1 MSGCLSINRNLWK
14 TSTVWLRPIIQITNL
29 MNMLGVAIG
38 PQIAAPF
45 VGHYNGVPTSDTVNV
60 TATVPN
66 TTNGGIPPVQIAYFI
81 VAGLD
86 IGMVIV
92 CMMTFAWSSITIGH
106 CNNVQSMLFKEHDNH
121 DEFQV
126 IPDGTDTS
134 SQGEGQPSQADTHL
148 RPRLEPC
155 SRLGCILLTFI
166 FLIFFLNA
174 GRDVLLTGLLFTYLF
189 EYLKWPVYAST
200 LLSTT
205 FHLVRFFVAITVV
218 LTTRWISPT
227 ALIIF
232 DLASMLL
239 ASILMLLAVVV
250 VGDGSIFTAL
260 GIIFTAV
267 GDSNIHPTII
277 MLVEETIPV
286 IAPVMALFVSA
297 FGFSV
302 VTIGPLAG
310 ISLHLSVWSF
320 PLMLL
325 AVTTAG
331 VVFFVVYLIT
341 LRWVKSL
348 ERD

>member
-1 MSGCLSINRNLWK
+1 
-14 TSTVWLRPIIQITNL
+14 
-29 MNMLGVAIG
+29 MLGAAIG

-45 VGHYNGVPTSDTVNV
+45 VGHYDGFQDNDTDNV
-60 TATVPN
+60 TVTVPVAN
-66 TTNGGIPPVQIAYFI
+66 EGFQPVQIAYLI
-81 VAGLD
+81 LAGLE

-92 CMMTFAWSSITIGH
+92 CTMTFVWSSITSGH
-106 CNNVQSMLFKEHDNH
+106 CNTVQDLLFKQHDEHD
-121 DEFQV
+121 DFQV
-126 IPDGTDTS
+126 IPDGTDAS
-134 SQGEGQPSQADTHL
+134 SHVDGL
-148 RPRLEPC
+148 RPKVKPC
-155 SRLGCILLTFI
+155 SRRGCILLTFI

-174 GRDVLLTGLLFTYLF
+174 GRDVLLTALLFTYLF
-189 EYLKWPVYAST
+189 EYLKWSVNAST
-200 LLSTT
+200 LLSTV
-205 FHLVRFFVAITVV
+205 FHLVRFFVAIIMVPM
-218 LTTRWISPT
+218 TRWVSPT
-227 ALIIF
+227 VLIIF
-232 DLASMLL
+232 DLAIMFF
-239 ASILMLLAVVV
+239 ASVLMLLAVVV
-250 VGDGSIFTAL
+250 VEDGNIFTIL

-310 ISLHLSVWSF
+310 ISLHVSVWSF